1 MQAIGQM
8 AITSARHEK
17 CIHSCD
23 LEEEISME
31 QILGFCCEGGARV
44 GLQVMMISL
53 WVEMVMRA
61 WFLKFSTLI

>member
-17 CIHSCD
+17 CIRSCD

-31 QILGFCCEGGARV
+31 QTLGFCCKGGARV
-44 GLQVMMISL
+44 GLRVMMISS
-53 WVEMVMRA
+53 WVEMVLLYRI
-61 WFLKFSTLI
+61 SI